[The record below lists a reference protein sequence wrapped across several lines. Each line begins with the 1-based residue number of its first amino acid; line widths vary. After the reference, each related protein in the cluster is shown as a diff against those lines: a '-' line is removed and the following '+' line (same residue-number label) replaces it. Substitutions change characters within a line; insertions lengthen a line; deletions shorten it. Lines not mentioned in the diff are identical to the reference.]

1 MLGDSSKTS
10 LKQERL
16 LSGNT
21 EVVVCCYLGIENSIC
36 KTCKKY
42 LSKLLI
48 SYFLVCEEAAGC
60 KWCLVT

>member
-1 MLGDSSKTS
+1 MLGESSKTS
-10 LKQERL
+10 LKQDL
-16 LSGNT
+16 FSGNT
-21 EVVVCCYLGIENSIC
+21 EVVVCCYLVGIENSIR